1 MEDAM
6 RVAVLGTGEVGKSL
20 GNAFLALGHEV
31 RMGARDASNE
41 KAVAWAANAEG
52 QASVGTFAD
61 AAGFGEIVVLATLGS
76 AVQQVLQAAVAQ
88 ACAGKLVIDTTN
100 PLDFSQGS
108 PRLAIGHTDSGG
120 EQVQR
125 LLPAANVVKA
135 FNTVGNALMF
145 RPSLPGGPPDMFI
158 CGNDEASKERVT
170 ALLLDFGWRTID
182 IGTIESSRYLEP
194 MCMVWVVFGL
204 RSKGWN
210 HAFKLLRK

>member
-1 MEDAM
+1 M

-52 QASVGTFAD
+52 QASAGTFAD

-182 IGTIESSRYLEP
+182 LGTIESSRYLEP

>member
-1 MEDAM
+1 M

-31 RMGARDASNE
+31 RMGAREAGNE
-41 KAVAWAANAEG
+41 KAVAWAGRAEG
-52 QASVGTFAD
+52 HASVGTFAD

-76 AVQQVLQAAVAQ
+76 AVQQVLQPAVAQ
-88 ACAGKLVIDTTN
+88 ACAGKVVIDTTN

-108 PRLAIGHTDSGG
+108 PRLAVGHTDSGG

-125 LLPAANVVKA
+125 LLPSAHVVKA

-158 CGNDEASKERVT
+158 CGNDDAAKERVT
-170 ALLLDFGWRTID
+170 ALLVDFGWKTID
-182 IGTIESSRYLEP
+182 LGGIESSRYLEP

-204 RSKGWN
+204 RSNGWN